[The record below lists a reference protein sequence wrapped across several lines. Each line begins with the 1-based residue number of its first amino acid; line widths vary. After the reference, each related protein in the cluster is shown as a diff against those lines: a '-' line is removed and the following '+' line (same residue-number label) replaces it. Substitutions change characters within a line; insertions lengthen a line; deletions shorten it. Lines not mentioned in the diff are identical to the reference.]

1 MVTDKMTSFQ
11 IGSDV
16 SCPEGTLGTLA
27 KVVVDPVKRAVTHLA
42 VEPKGR
48 VGLAK
53 LVPVEMVTSTDP
65 SIQVN
70 CAAAEFEKLPDA
82 EEMKFLLGEMG
93 SGYQAGQMMMWPYY
107 GLGMGGFGVAAP
119 GPVAYDK
126 VPLGEI
132 EVAKGDP
139 VIATDGPIGRVRGL
153 VIDPTDHH
161 MTHILL
167 DEGHLWGHKTVVIP
181 IKQVVGVNEGIR
193 LRISKKDVEELPDVS
208 LDDISL

>member
-1 MVTDKMTSFQ
+1 MTDKLKSFQ
-11 IGSDV
+11 IGSEV
-16 SCPEGTLGTLA
+16 SGRDGTVGTLA

-48 VGLAK
+48 IGLAK
-53 LVPVEMVTSTDP
+53 LVPVEMVASSEP
-65 SIQVN
+65 AIQLN
-70 CAAAEFEKLPDA
+70 CTAAEFEHLADA
-82 EEMKFLLGEMG
+82 EEMKFLPGDLGA
-93 SGYQAGQMMMWPYY
+93 GYQAGQMMLWPYY

-139 VIATDGPIGRVRGL
+139 VLATDGPIGRVRGL
-153 VIDPTDHH
+153 VIDPSDHR

-167 DEGHLWGHKTVVIP
+167 DEGHLWGHKRVAIP
-181 IKQVVGVNEGIR
+181 VKQVVGVNEGIH
-193 LRISKKDVEELPDVS
+193 LRISKRDVEELPDVS
-208 LDDISL
+208 LDDISV